1 MDVRQAIE
9 IDPDFEPQ
17 QRVRCNTWPCRP
29 REDVVE
35 AQCSPVSDES
45 TADNQVKPENLGLN
59 KKTSSRRNA
68 WGNLSYADLITKAIQ
83 SSPEQR
89 LTLSQIYDWMV
100 QNVPY
105 FKDKGDSTSSAGW
118 KNSIRHNLSLH
129 SRFMRIQNEGTGKSS
144 WWVINP
150 DAKPGKTP
158 RRRVNSME
166 TKNYEKRRGRVKKKV
181 EAMRAALENSSPSS
195 TTEDYLDSP
204 LSFQLSPDF
213 RPRASS
219 NASSCGRLSP
229 IPASIEPDLHDN
241 QVPRMSPIHWGQELD
256 TSGNYSDVP
265 YDPIISS
272 LVDGMKLDGSNM
284 GIPEEMGL
292 RMDPSEIEMMAE
304 GGMVQ
309 SLLNNSQGN
318 INESVTQQMMSHNGN
333 ISMPQYND
341 QSANFSDSN
350 QYGGNLPAPPPY
362 QDSMRRSPQQ
372 PGNLEQLL
380 GGFTDLQNMRLYN
393 SQQSA
398 QHSPMY
404 SQQEALLMQHT
415 SGGSPSGSS
424 LSINTQMPS
433 PSRSPQ
439 QQVSPNFNNRM
450 MNYSPQQQQQQQH
463 SPQPNMKPMSPQPM
477 MNRSPSGS
485 SQPSLL
491 QRCLE
496 QNPESHLRQSPSDSL
511 LRQALTQKTS
521 PQYPKQTTNT
531 NQVPFTTSSSQNSGF
546 TNLCPVPRHVISLT
560 NGLNNNLVS
569 TQQNV
574 RNTMTSLQQALAG
587 SPNMISTQSVLS
599 TQPVISENNS
609 NSSLSEMSP
618 DFFESESDMHKV
630 LQQELNLEGSLDFD
644 FDPAGSGPTGSMDS
658 NSMVR

>member
-1 MDVRQAIE
+1 MDVRQPIE

-29 REDVVE
+29 QEDVVE

-45 TADNQVKPENLGLN
+45 TADNHVKPDNLGLN

-83 SSPEQR
+83 SSAEQR

-158 RRRVNSME
+158 RRRVSSME
-166 TKNYEKRRGRVKKKV
+166 TKSYEKRRGRVKKKV
-181 EAMRAALENSSPSS
+181 EALRAALESNSPSS

-256 TSGNYSDVP
+256 TSGNYNDVP

-272 LVDGMKLDGSNM
+272 LVDGMKLDSNM
-284 GIPEEMGL
+284 GLPDDMGL
-292 RMDPSEIEMMAE
+292 RMDPSEIEMIE
-304 GGMVQ
+304 GGMVH
-309 SLLNNSQGN
+309 SLLNSSQGN
-318 INESVTQQMMSHNGN
+318 INENVTQQMMSSNGN
-333 ISMPQYND
+333 MNMSQYND
-341 QSANFSDSN
+341 QSANFNDSN
-350 QYGGNLPAPPPY
+350 QYGNTLPAPPTY

-372 PGNLEQLL
+372 QGSLEQLL
-380 GGFTDLQNMRLYN
+380 LSNGGFGDMPLQQQQNIRMYN
-393 SQQSA
+393 SPQSA

-404 SQQEALLMQHT
+404 SQQEALLMQQN
-415 SGGSPSGSS
+415 SGSPSGSS
-424 LSINTQMPS
+424 LSINTQMSS
-433 PSRSPQ
+433 PARSPQ
-439 QQVSPNFNNRM
+439 QQLSPNFNNHM
-450 MNYSPQQQQQQQH
+450 MNYGQQQH
-463 SPQPNMKPMSPQPM
+463 SPQPNMKPMSPQQPM
-477 MNRSPSGS
+477 MNRQPTSP

-496 QNPESHLRQSPSDSL
+496 QSSEALIRQSPSDSL
-511 LRQALTQKTS
+511 LRQALTQKPST
-521 PQYPKQTTNT
+521 QYTKQTTNT
-531 NQVPFTTSSSQNSGF
+531 NQVPYSTSQQSTGF
-546 TNLCPVPRHVISLT
+546 TNLCPVPRQNMSLS

-569 TQQNV
+569 SPQNA
-574 RNTMTSLQQALAG
+574 RNVITSLHQALAG
-587 SPNMISTQSVLS
+587 SPHMTSTQSVIAA
-599 TQPVISENNS
+599 QPVISETS
-609 NSSLSEMSP
+609 SGTSLSELSP
-618 DFFESESDMHKV
+618 DFFESDSDMQKV
-630 LQQELNLEGSLDFD
+630 LQQEIHLEGSLDFD
-644 FDPAGSGPTGSMDS
+644 FDPVGTGPAGSIES
-658 NSMVR
+658 NNMVR

>member
-1 MDVRQAIE
+1 MLYSCIFQ
-9 IDPDFEPQ
+9 
-17 QRVRCNTWPCRP
+17 
-29 REDVVE
+29 
-35 AQCSPVSDES
+35 
-45 TADNQVKPENLGLN
+45 
-59 KKTSSRRNA
+59 
-68 WGNLSYADLITKAIQ
+68 
-83 SSPEQR
+83 
-89 LTLSQIYDWMV
+89 
-100 QNVPY
+100 
-105 FKDKGDSTSSAGW
+105 
-118 KNSIRHNLSLH
+118 NSIRHNLSLH

-181 EAMRAALENSSPSS
+181 EAMRAALENGSPSS

-256 TSGNYSDVP
+256 TSGGYSDVP

-272 LVDGMKLDGSNM
+272 LVDGMKIDGNSM
-284 GIPEEMGL
+284 GIPEEIGL
-292 RMDPSEIEMMAE
+292 RMDSNEIDMITE
-304 GGMVQ
+304 GGMMQ
-309 SLLNNSQGN
+309 SLLSNSQGN
-318 INESVTQQMMSHNGN
+318 INDSVQQQLMSSTGN
-333 ISMPQYND
+333 INMPQYND

-350 QYGGNLPAPPPY
+350 QYGGALPAPPTY

-372 PGNLEQLL
+372 AGNLEQLL
-380 GGFTDLQNMRLYN
+380 MSKGAFTDLQNMRIFN
-393 SQQSA
+393 SPQSA
-398 QHSPMY
+398 QHNPMY
-404 SQQEALLMQHT
+404 SQQEALLMQHN
-415 SGGSPSGSS
+415 SVGGSPVGSS

-433 PSRSPQ
+433 PARSPQ
-439 QQVSPNFNNRM
+439 QQVSPSYNNHM
-450 MNYSPQQQQQQQH
+450 MNYSPQPQQQQQQQQQL
-463 SPQPNMKPMSPQPM
+463 SPQSNIKPMSPQPM
-477 MNRSPSGS
+477 MNRQPTANT
-485 SQPSLL
+485 QPSLL

-496 QNPESHLRQSPSDSL
+496 QNPDGSHIRQSSSDSL

-531 NQVPFTTSSSQNSGF
+531 NQVPFTSSQNSGF
-546 TNLCPVPRHVISLT
+546 TNLCPVPRQNMGLT

-569 TQQNV
+569 SQQNA
-574 RNTMTSLQQALAG
+574 RNVMTSLQQALAG
-587 SPNMISTQSVLS
+587 SPNMISTQSVIS

-609 NSSLSEMSP
+609 VSSLNEFSP
-618 DFFESESDMHKV
+618 DFFESESDMQKV
-630 LQQELNLEGSLDFD
+630 LQQEINLEGSLDFD
-644 FDPAGSGPTGSMDS
+644 FDPAGSGSMDS

>member
-1 MDVRQAIE
+1 MHLNFRWNKTFEWRLIYWNVLYTTNWTMNK
-9 IDPDFEPQ
+9 IDFLDCFL
-17 QRVRCNTWPCRP
+17 C
-29 REDVVE
+29 
-35 AQCSPVSDES
+35 
-45 TADNQVKPENLGLN
+45 
-59 KKTSSRRNA
+59 
-68 WGNLSYADLITKAIQ
+68 LSFLVFQ
-83 SSPEQR
+83 
-89 LTLSQIYDWMV
+89 
-100 QNVPY
+100 
-105 FKDKGDSTSSAGW
+105 
-118 KNSIRHNLSLH
+118 NSIRHNLSLH

-158 RRRVNSME
+158 RRRVSSME

-181 EAMRAALENSSPSS
+181 EAMRAALENNSPSS

-256 TSGNYSDVP
+256 TSGSYSEVP

-272 LVDGMKLDGSNM
+272 LVDGMKLDGNNM
-284 GIPEEMGL
+284 GIPEDMGL
-292 RMDPSEIEMMAE
+292 RMDPNEIEMLAE

-309 SLLNNSQGN
+309 SLLNTSQGN
-318 INESVTQQMMSHNGN
+318 INENVQQQMMSTNGN
-333 ISMPQYND
+333 MNMPQYND
-341 QSANFSDSN
+341 QSANFNDSN
-350 QYGGNLPAPPPY
+350 QYGGTLPAPPTY

-372 PGNLEQLL
+372 QGSLEQLL
-380 GGFTDLQNMRLYN
+380 MSNGGFGDIQMQQQQNMRMYN
-393 SQQSA
+393 SPQSA

-404 SQQEALLMQHT
+404 SQQEALLMQQN

-433 PSRSPQ
+433 PARSPQ

-450 MNYSPQQQQQQQH
+450 MNYGQQQH
-463 SPQPNMKPMSPQPM
+463 SPQSNIKPVSPHQPM
-477 MNRSPSGS
+477 MNRQPTSP

-496 QNPESHLRQSPSDSL
+496 QSPDSLIRQSPSDSL

-531 NQVPFTTSSSQNSGF
+531 NQIPFSTSQNSGF
-546 TNLCPVPRHVISLT
+546 TNLCPVPRQNISLS

-569 TQQNV
+569 SQQNA
-574 RNTMTSLQQALAG
+574 RNVMSSLQQALAG
-587 SPNMISTQSVLS
+587 SPNLISTQSVIS
-599 TQPVISENNS
+599 TQPVIPENNS
-609 NSSLSEMSP
+609 SNSLNEISP
-618 DFFESESDMHKV
+618 DFFESDSDMQKV
-630 LQQELNLEGSLDFD
+630 LQQEINLEGSLDFD
-644 FDPAGSGPTGSMDS
+644 FDPAGTGPAGSVEAQ
-658 NSMVR
+658 NMVR